1 MTGLLCD
8 SPGGLMNAV
17 EYLLDNP
24 EKRREM
30 GRAAKC
36 RAEEFS
42 WEATGAAWERLLCQ
56 EAARNR

>member
-1 MTGLLCD
+1 
-8 SPGGLMNAV
+8 MNAV

>member
-1 MTGLLCD
+1 
-8 SPGGLMNAV
+8 MNAV

-30 GRAAKC
+30 GRAAKR

-42 WEATGAAWERLLCQ
+42 WDATGEAWEKLLRQ
-56 EAARNR
+56 EVARGR